1 MTAIQTRPGTRP
13 LLGPATVA
21 GTAATAL
28 LLAGLYLDTPW
39 KKQGNQE
46 WALTTDHQSIAGL
59 FVSIGFVAVGLAVVF
74 GVVVSRGL
82 RGAAK
87 TATRRSLALA
97 VTGAVSAVVFWTGLP
112 VILAVGAVVLALD
125 SRARLGRT
133 PTTTWIV
140 GVLAVLTVAAAVSF
154 AFVG

>member
-21 GTAATAL
+21 GAAASVL
-28 LLAGLYLDTPW
+28 MLAGLYLDTPW
-39 KKQGNQE
+39 KKQGNKE
-46 WALTTDHQSIAGL
+46 WALTTNHQSIAGL
-59 FVSIGFVAVGLAVVF
+59 LLSLGFVAAGLAVVF

-82 RGAAK
+82 RGPAR

-112 VILAVGAVVLALD
+112 VILAVGAVVLAVD
-125 SRARLGRT
+125 SRMRLGRT

-140 GVLAVLTVAAAVSF
+140 VVLAVLTTAAAVSL
-154 AFVG
+154 ALVG

>member
-1 MTAIQTRPGTRP
+1 MTAIHTRPGTRS

-21 GTAATAL
+21 GAAATVL

-39 KKQGNQE
+39 KKQGNKE
-46 WALTTDHQSIAGL
+46 WALTSDQHGMLGL
-59 FVSIGFVAVGLAVVF
+59 LVSLGFVAVGLAVVF

-82 RGAAK
+82 RGPAG
-87 TATRRSLALA
+87 TATRRALALA

-140 GVLAVLTVAAAVSF
+140 GVLAVLTAAAAVSF
-154 AFVG
+154 ALVG